1 MQASYIIIT
10 VVRQKDTSKTTNCVG
25 VQYAAKLVISKKPYE
40 AMPLSL
46 MQVNLNNLMQV
57 NLKLRAPDSVM
68 HLRRTRLIIWILK
81 LLLAHY
87 SRFSLI

>member
-1 MQASYIIIT
+1 MQANYIIIT

-40 AMPLSL
+40 ATPPQLDAG
-46 MQVNLNNLMQV
+46 QFEQ
-57 NLKLRAPDSVM
+57 KLRAPDSVM

-81 LLLAHY
+81 LPLAHY